1 MTMSK
6 LVYWLI
12 ILGAYSV
19 YFVIKS
25 LKSKHNDVKGTP
37 LEGEV
42 FPGIEVYNQKEFG
55 NNEDS
60 SNMPSVEQV
69 SKPVAKKNIVEEKA
83 RKAVAGTAQIVGD
96 KDDKASISLKKR
108 SEAKRAFIHAE
119 ILNRKY

>member
-25 LKSKHNDVKGTP
+25 LKSKHNDVKGIP

-42 FPGIEVYNQKEFG
+42 FPGIDVYNQKEFG
-55 NNEDS
+55 NYEDS
-60 SNMPSVEQV
+60 SNMHSVEQV
-69 SKPVAKKNIVEEKA
+69 PKPVAKKNIVEEKA
-83 RKAVAGTAQIVGD
+83 RKVAQIVGD
-96 KDDKASISLKKR
+96 KDDKVSISLKKR